1 MSLSH
6 SNDNELVAKPSLP
19 NLFIGTFS
27 SAFSTTLLLLSLA
40 YLFYTQGGSIFLAGL
55 VFVMQWFSPILFIRL
70 ISFFASAPNI
80 KRSLVVV
87 EILQLTLLAG
97 FFYLPASGI
106 LIALILRGLLDSISK
121 SARNVYIKNAH
132 SKKQLE
138 SSFNFI
144 NAAQYVGL
152 SSSGVG
158 VLFLDK
164 NGLDVVIFIAMA
176 MHCISFL
183 SYLLV
188 KPIFAPTSSANVKQ
202 GFIALFSYA
211 IKNQLIRR
219 PFIYLLIVTGF
230 LQGFHNIARASLPA
244 FIQGASLLEI
254 SFLQVG
260 VGPAILL
267 GLTAYSYLRKKEVPR
282 EAIFIISSLLS
293 ALTLLL
299 VPFFTYRYISIFFY
313 LSYMFFFEIAY
324 SKLYNEIMLLSTK
337 EDIAYISTITQ
348 VSVMGAMAIVILL
361 LSSIISI
368 TSPFIALLVTSTV
381 IFIMTIFHF
390 FTYLRNKP

>member
-6 SNDNELVAKPSLP
+6 STENELIAKPSLP

-40 YLFYTQGGSIFLAGL
+40 YLFYTQSGSIFLAGL
-55 VFVMQWFSPILFIRL
+55 VFVMQWFSPILFIQL
-70 ISFFASAPNI
+70 ISFFASASNI
-80 KRSLVVV
+80 KRSLVIV
-87 EILQLTLLAG
+87 EVLQFVLLSS
-97 FFYLPASGI
+97 FFYLPASGM

-132 SKKQLE
+132 SKNQLE
-138 SSFNFI
+138 SSFNI
-144 NAAQYVGL
+144 VNAAQYVGL
-152 SSSGVG
+152 SSSGIG
-158 VLFLDK
+158 MLFLDK
-164 NGLDVVIFIAMA
+164 NGLDVIIIIAMA
-176 MHCISFL
+176 MHCISTL
-183 SYLLV
+183 SYLLIQ
-188 KPIFAPTSSANVKQ
+188 PIIVSTSSTKVKQ
-202 GFIALFSYA
+202 GFIALFLYA
-211 IKNQLIRR
+211 IKNQLIRK

-244 FIQGASLLEI
+244 FIEGADLLDI

-267 GLTAYSYLRKKEVPR
+267 GLTAYSYLRKKVTSR
-282 EAIFIISSLLS
+282 ETIFLVSSFLS

-299 VPFFTYRYISIFFY
+299 VPIFTYKYIPVLFY
-313 LSYMFFFEIAY
+313 LLYMFFFEIAY
-324 SKLYNEIMLLSTK
+324 SKLYNDIMLLCTK
-337 EDIAYISTITQ
+337 EEIANISTVTQ

-361 LSSIISI
+361 LSSIISL
-368 TSPFIALLVTSTV
+368 TSPFTALLVTSAV

-390 FTYLRNKP
+390 FSYLRNKS